1 MSDTPYRANNPCPE
15 ERMLILKFQ
24 KIPERKAET
33 GEDNQRQRKKSK
45 DTKGKGREGQKQY

>member
-33 GEDNQRQRKKSK
+33 GEDYQRQRKKSK
-45 DTKGKGREGQKQY
+45 DTKGNGREGQKQY